1 MTSRNNTPDSRDDR
15 RAVWSRY
22 WAGGALH
29 SCGSSFDG
37 NYSGEIREFWRES
50 FAPLANGT
58 RLLDIATGNGPIPK
72 LMLSLRPE
80 ADIRCDAV
88 DLAAVAPAW
97 PAALPD
103 AERHRLLFHPRVEAE
118 ALPFADGCFDLVVS
132 QYGLEYSD
140 LSRSVPELLRV
151 LKPTGR
157 VRLLAHHAGSVPVT
171 LAAEE
176 LRQIHWLR
184 SPAGLLA
191 AAAPM
196 LGPIALAATSGGRV
210 ALRSDAA
217 AQSTRETFDRRQAER
232 EARAAASACPDI
244 LNEAATW
251 IAQAFQA
258 AHAGGEARGHEALA
272 QVARMLDDARLRLQ
286 ELRDHALDA
295 AGARALCDQLGE
307 GGRRQATATPL
318 HQDGRLMA
326 WAIRA
331 G

>member
-1 MTSRNNTPDSRDDR
+1 MTSSGENPGNRDDR

-37 NYSGEIREFWRES
+37 NYSGEIREFWREA
-50 FAPLANGT
+50 FQPLAAGD
-58 RLLDIATGNGPIPK
+58 RMLDIATGNGPIPK
-72 LMLSLRPE
+72 LMLALRPG
-80 ADIRCDAV
+80 ADVHCDAV

-97 PAALPD
+97 PAGLPES
-103 AERHRLLFHPRVEAE
+103 ERRRLQFHPRVEAE
-118 ALPFADGCFDLVVS
+118 ALPFADARFDLVVS
-132 QYGLEYSD
+132 QYGLEYSQ
-140 LSRSVPELLRV
+140 LARSVPELLRV
-151 LKPTGR
+151 LKPAGR
-157 VRLLAHHAGSVPVT
+157 VRLLVHHVASVPVT
-171 LAAEE
+171 LAADE
-176 LRQIHWLR
+176 LREIEWLR

-196 LGPIALAATSGGRV
+196 LAPMARAATPEGRT
-210 ALRSDAA
+210 ALRGDAG
-217 AQSTRETFDRRQAER
+217 AQSARETFDRRQSER
-232 EARAAASACPDI
+232 EVRAAASQCPDI
-244 LNEAATW
+244 LHEVATW
-251 IAQAFQA
+251 VAQAFQA

-272 QVARMLDDARLRLQ
+272 HIDRMLDDARLRLR

-295 AGARALCDQLGE
+295 DGVRALCGQLE
-307 GGRRQATATPL
+307 QGGRHSASAAPL

>member
-1 MTSRNNTPDSRDDR
+1 MTSSGENPGNRDDR

-37 NYSGEIREFWRES
+37 NYSGEIREFWREA
-50 FAPLANGT
+50 FQPLAAGD
-58 RLLDIATGNGPIPK
+58 RMLDIATGNGPIPK
-72 LMLSLRPE
+72 LMLALRPG
-80 ADIRCDAV
+80 AGVHCDAV

-97 PAALPD
+97 PAGLPES
-103 AERHRLLFHPRVEAE
+103 ERRRLKFHPRVEAE
-118 ALPFADGCFDLVVS
+118 ALPFADARFDLVVS
-132 QYGLEYSD
+132 QYGLEYSQ
-140 LSRSVPELLRV
+140 LARSVPELLRV
-151 LKPTGR
+151 VEPRGR
-157 VRLLAHHAGSVPVT
+157 VRLLMHHVASVPVT

-176 LRQIHWLR
+176 LRQIEWLR

-196 LGPIALAATSGGRV
+196 LAPMARAATPEGRA
-210 ALRSDAA
+210 ALRGDAGA
-217 AQSTRETFDRRQAER
+217 LSARETFDRRQSER
-232 EARAAASACPDI
+232 ETRAAASSCPDI
-244 LNEAATW
+244 LHEAATW

-258 AHAGGEARGHEALA
+258 AHAGGEARGREALA
-272 QVARMLDDARLRLQ
+272 HIDRMLDDAHLRLQ
-286 ELRDHALDA
+286 ELRDHALDSD
-295 AGARALCDQLGE
+295 GVRVLCGQLE
-307 GGRRQATATPL
+307 QGGRRSASAAPL